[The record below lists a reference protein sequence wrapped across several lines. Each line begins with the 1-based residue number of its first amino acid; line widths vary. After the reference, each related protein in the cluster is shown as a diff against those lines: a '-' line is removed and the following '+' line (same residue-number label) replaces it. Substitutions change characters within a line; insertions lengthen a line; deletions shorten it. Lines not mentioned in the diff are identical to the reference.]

1 LEKETNLYF
10 RRELVMNIRNVHRRR
25 LADAQ
30 SVRRVGGL
38 LDSLASERDR
48 LWPRDRWPAMRFD
61 RPLQVGARGGHGPV
75 RYWVEHYEPGQ
86 RVRFRFER
94 PRGLH
99 GFHEFHLVTDAS
111 DGGELVHLVEARLTG
126 TARLSWPLVFRP
138 LHDALIE
145 QALDNAET
153 AADDRPASPRWS
165 AYVRGLR
172 RLLARRSQPA
182 GQARRHEPP
191 PALYGESGRFIIR

>member
-1 LEKETNLYF
+1 LEQESNLYF
-10 RRELVMNIRNVHRRR
+10 RGVLMNVRNVHRRR
-25 LADAQ
+25 LADAEG
-30 SVRRVGGL
+30 VRRVGGL
-38 LDSLASERDR
+38 LDALAGDHDR

-75 RYWVEHYEPGQ
+75 RYWVEHYEPGR

-94 PRGLH
+94 PRGFH
-99 GFHEFHLVTDAS
+99 GFHEFHLVTDPS
-111 DGGELVHLVEARLTG
+111 GGGEVVHVVEARLTG

-145 QALDNAET
+145 QALDNAE
-153 AADDRPASPRWS
+153 AAAGGRPAAWLPWS

-172 RLLARRSQPA
+172 RLLARPSTLPA
-182 GQARRHEPP
+182 GAGTTR
-191 PALYGESGRFIIR
+191 